1 MKKYH
6 IYGRSGA
13 GSLIVE
19 FLFEETNTDYSIS
32 FPSKEEMIT
41 RKFLK
46 INPLGKIPILITPS
60 GSTIFES
67 LAIIN
72 HITERNPILLPK
84 PNSSFRDKYWQILA
98 ILASV
103 MYPAY
108 HRQHHSYQYIDEK
121 GFETIRKKS
130 QMLQSNI
137 YDYFEKILNPYF
149 CDSEITAV
157 DFYFYMMSRWD
168 LNKNKMRNNRPKLTN
183 FLEIMR
189 SRNSVDKILKSQP
202 KYVVK

>member
-41 RKFLK
+41 EKFLN

-108 HRQHHSYQYIDEK
+108 HRQHHSYQYIDEN

-189 SRNSVDKILKSQP
+189 NRSSVNKILKSQP
-202 KYVVK
+202 KRIIK